1 MDTDESKLSPPEM
14 RGGTAKEC
22 KLEMELEQI
31 QNCGILRWRRSVIAV
46 DIAVVVM
53 LMLVLWIFL
62 MLLLR
67 YVAAEIC
74 CC

>member
-1 MDTDESKLSPPEM
+1 VGLSVHTDMDTDESKLSPPEM

-22 KLEMELEQI
+22 ELE
-31 QNCGILRWRRSVIAV
+31 ILRWRRSVIAV
-46 DIAVVVM
+46 DIAVVFL

-67 YVAAEIC
+67 NVFAKIC
-74 CC
+74 CF